1 MAMFDASQFPE
12 AGVGLEYHLPRH
24 TPQGELSEE
33 GLDPTVERILAEGLP
48 HFDYVEFQPT
58 HCILEPRLLEL
69 GAQVPSLL
77 HSSSLSLGSVGI
89 AMDREFLHMTRRL
102 CEKTR
107 SPWLAE
113 HISWSR
119 FQGGDTQ
126 HFILPTLAQEVAD
139 TVVANAIE
147 LRDLTAT
154 LLVLENAPRLFSL
167 HDAQEQSEGA
177 FISKVVERSDSG
189 FLLDLDSA
197 IATARTLGY
206 DLNTY
211 LRSLPLDRL
220 IEIHTGHPRRDWDI
234 LRHLFDSS
242 PVKAITLEWDI
253 SRKTDDAE
261 LLTLITAIKS
271 LQPKA
276 LFWQGFARQAPQTQL
291 EQGAQTLLKLRE
303 STWLS
308 VGSTSFFIRDRQ
320 WDLSLEFGV
329 IFLPLLRHFLTPQ
342 TLGSALL
349 LPGVLQSPE
358 QDDNLAFLRELI
370 NLGVLQPVETPSDT
384 AASVE
389 RSHPASL
396 WVHWDA
402 ALEFYLSTRTGS
414 HTPYIS
420 VSDLETQLEQKAS
433 ARRQP
438 SAFKDYFSHPFVA
451 LENPLLAPSGAIAQ
465 STLLDALC
473 ERRTS
478 RTFSDRPLSAQQLSL
493 LLYYTW
499 GATVMEQN
507 RMGDYFLKK
516 TSPAGGSLQGTE
528 VYAVLMNVQ
537 GFERGL
543 YHYSV
548 RRHGLELLSREDP
561 RVWISDACGEQPW
574 IKDAAAVF
582 VSTARVERMAWKYEF
597 SRALRVALMDAGHLS
612 QTFSLVATALGLG
625 CFTTAALRDEVFEN
639 RLGLHYL
646 EEPVF
651 LVNGV
656 GGGRLSV
663 KP

>member
-1 MAMFDASQFPE
+1 MGMFDASSYPE
-12 AGVGLEYHLPRH
+12 AGVGLEYHLPRRRA
-24 TPQGELSEE
+24 QDDRSED

-58 HCILEPRLLEL
+58 HCILQPRLLDVS
-69 GAQVPSLL
+69 ARVPSLL

-89 AMDREFLHMTRRL
+89 AMDREFLNMTRRL
-102 CEKTR
+102 CDKTR

-119 FQGGDTQ
+119 FHGGDTQ

-147 LRDLTAT
+147 LRELTAT

-167 HDAQEQSEGA
+167 PGGEELPEGE
-177 FISKVVERSDSG
+177 FISSVVERSGAG

-197 IATARTLGY
+197 MATARTQGY
-206 DLNTY
+206 DLNDY

-220 IEIHTGHPRRDWDI
+220 IEVHTGHPQRDWEI
-234 LRHLFDSS
+234 LRQLFASS

-253 SRKTDDAE
+253 SRRTDDAE
-261 LLTLITAIKS
+261 LLTLIKAIKS
-271 LQPKA
+271 LKPKA
-276 LFWQGFARQAPQTQL
+276 LFWRGRDQ
-291 EQGAQTLLKLRE
+291 QGAQEALAEDAQTPLRLRE

-308 VGSTSFFIRDRQ
+308 IGTESFFIRDRQ
-320 WDLSLEFGV
+320 RDLSLEFGV
-329 IFLPLLRHFLTPQ
+329 TLLPLLRHFLSPQ
-342 TLGSALL
+342 TLESALL
-349 LPGVLQSPE
+349 LPGVLQSPA
-358 QDDNLAFLRELI
+358 QDDNLAFLRTLI
-370 NLGVLQPVETPSDT
+370 SHGVLLPVANQSG
-384 AASVE
+384 SVTCNE
-389 RSHPASL
+389 GKHPLNL
-396 WVHWDA
+396 WTRWDA

-420 VSDLETQLEQKAS
+420 VAELETELEQKAS
-433 ARRQP
+433 AQPQP
-438 SAFKDYFSHPFVA
+438 SAFKDYWSHPFIA
-451 LENPLLAPSGAIAQ
+451 LENPLLPACAIAQ
-465 STLLDALC
+465 PTLLDSLC
-473 ERRTS
+473 NRRTS
-478 RTFSDRPLSAQQLSL
+478 RTFSDQPLSSEQLSL

-499 GATVMEQN
+499 GATVVQHN

-548 RRHGLELLSREDP
+548 RRHGLELLSLEDP
-561 RVWISDACGEQPW
+561 RAWISEACGGQAW

-612 QTFSLVATALGLG
+612 QTFSLLATALGLG
-625 CFTTAALRDEVFEN
+625 SFTTAALRDEMFEN
-639 RLGLHYL
+639 RLGLDYL

-656 GGGRLSV
+656 GG
-663 KP
+663 

>member
-1 MAMFDASQFPE
+1 MGMFDASSYPE
-12 AGVGLEYHLPRH
+12 AGVGLEYHLPRRRA
-24 TPQGELSEE
+24 QDDRSED

-58 HCILEPRLLEL
+58 HCILQPRLLDVS
-69 GAQVPSLL
+69 ARVPSLL

-102 CEKTR
+102 CDKTR

-119 FQGGDTQ
+119 FHGGDTQ

-147 LRDLTAT
+147 LRELTAT

-167 HDAQEQSEGA
+167 PGGEELPEGE
-177 FISKVVERSDSG
+177 FISSVVERSGAG

-197 IATARTLGY
+197 MATARTQGY
-206 DLNTY
+206 DLNDY

-220 IEIHTGHPRRDWDI
+220 IEVHTGHPQRDWEI
-234 LRHLFDSS
+234 LRQLFASS

-253 SRKTDDAE
+253 SRRTDDAE
-261 LLTLITAIKS
+261 LLTLIKAIKS
-271 LQPKA
+271 LKPKA
-276 LFWQGFARQAPQTQL
+276 LFWRGRDQ
-291 EQGAQTLLKLRE
+291 QGAQEALAEDAQTPLRLRE

-308 VGSTSFFIRDRQ
+308 IGTESFFIRDRQ
-320 WDLSLEFGV
+320 RDLSLEFGV
-329 IFLPLLRHFLTPQ
+329 TLLPLLRHFLSPQ
-342 TLGSALL
+342 TLESALL
-349 LPGVLQSPE
+349 LPGVLQSPA
-358 QDDNLAFLRELI
+358 QDDNLAFLRTLVSH
-370 NLGVLQPVETPSDT
+370 GVLLPVANQSG
-384 AASVE
+384 SVTCNE
-389 RSHPASL
+389 GKHPLNL
-396 WVHWDA
+396 WTRWDA

-420 VSDLETQLEQKAS
+420 VAELETELEQKAS
-433 ARRQP
+433 AQPQP
-438 SAFKDYFSHPFVA
+438 SAFKDYWSHPFIA
-451 LENPLLAPSGAIAQ
+451 LENPLLPACAIAQ
-465 STLLDALC
+465 PTLLDSLC
-473 ERRTS
+473 NRRTS
-478 RTFSDRPLSAQQLSL
+478 RTFSDQPLSSEQLSL

-499 GATVMEQN
+499 GATVVQHN

-548 RRHGLELLSREDP
+548 RRHGLELISLEDP
-561 RVWISDACGEQPW
+561 RAWISEACGGQAW

-612 QTFSLVATALGLG
+612 QTFSLLATALGLG
-625 CFTTAALRDEVFEN
+625 SFTTAALRDEMFEN
-639 RLGLHYL
+639 RLGLDYL

-656 GGGRLSV
+656 GG
-663 KP
+663 

>member
-24 TPQGELSEE
+24 CPID
-33 GLDPTVERILAEGLP
+33 DPSGDGVDQTIERILAEGLP
-48 HFDYVEFQPT
+48 YFDYVEFQPT
-58 HCILEPRLLEL
+58 HCILEPRLIEL
-69 GAQVPSLL
+69 GTRVPSLL

-89 AMDREFLHMTRRL
+89 AMDREFLQMTRRL

-119 FQGGDTQ
+119 FHGGDTQ

-167 HDAQEQSEGA
+167 GDAQEQSEGE
-177 FISKVVERSDSG
+177 FISSVVERSGSG

-197 IATARTLGY
+197 ITTARTLGY
-206 DLNTY
+206 DLNDY
-211 LRSLPLDRL
+211 LGSLPLDRL

-234 LRHLFDSS
+234 LRQLFAFS

-271 LQPKA
+271 LRPKA
-276 LFWQGFARQAPQTQL
+276 LFWQGRDQQGAQETL
-291 EQGAQTLLKLRE
+291 SEGAQTLLKLRE
-303 STWLS
+303 NTWFS
-308 VGSTSFFIRDRQ
+308 VGSATFFIRDRQ
-320 WDLSLEFGV
+320 RDLDLEFGV
-329 IFLPLLRHFLTPQ
+329 TFLPLLRHFLTPQ

-358 QDDNLAFLRELI
+358 QDDNLAFLRQLI
-370 NLGVLQPVETPSDT
+370 SHGVLLPVANPSDIAT
-384 AASVE
+384 SDE
-389 RSHPASL
+389 RNHPASL
-396 WVHWDA
+396 WTHWDA

-420 VSDLETQLEQKAS
+420 VSDLETQLEHKAL

-438 SAFKDYFSHPFVA
+438 SAFKDYFSHPFIA
-451 LENPLLAPSGAIAQ
+451 LENPLLVPSCAIAE
-465 STLLDALC
+465 STLLDSLC
-473 ERRTS
+473 DRRTS
-478 RTFSDRPLSAQQLSL
+478 RTFSDQPLSAQQLSL

-528 VYAVLMNVQ
+528 VYVVLMNVQ

-561 RVWISDACGEQPW
+561 RAWISEACGEQPW
-574 IKDAAAVF
+574 IKGAAAVF

-625 CFTTAALRDEVFEN
+625 CFTTAALRDELFEN
-639 RLGLHYL
+639 RLGLNYL

-656 GGGRLSV
+656 GG
-663 KP
+663 

>member
-1 MAMFDASQFPE
+1 MGMFDASSYPE
-12 AGVGLEYHLPRH
+12 AGVGLEYHLPRRRA
-24 TPQGELSEE
+24 QDDRSED

-58 HCILEPRLLEL
+58 HCILQPRLLDVS
-69 GAQVPSLL
+69 ARVPSLL

-102 CEKTR
+102 CDKTR

-119 FQGGDTQ
+119 FHGGDTQ

-147 LRDLTAT
+147 LRELTAT

-167 HDAQEQSEGA
+167 SGAQEQSEGE
-177 FISKVVERSDSG
+177 FISSVVARSGSG

-197 IATARTLGY
+197 ITTARTQGY
-206 DLNTY
+206 DLNDY

-220 IEIHTGHPRRDWDI
+220 IEIHTSHPRRDWDI
-234 LRHLFDSS
+234 LRELFRSS

-261 LLTLITAIKS
+261 LLTLIKVIKS
-271 LQPKA
+271 LRPKA
-276 LFWQGFARQAPQTQL
+276 LFWQGLDQQGDQQTPS
-291 EQGAQTLLKLRE
+291 EGAQTLLKLRE

-308 VGSTSFFIRDRQ
+308 VGSASFFIRDRQ
-320 WDLSLEFGV
+320 QDLSLEFDV
-329 IFLPLLRHFLTPQ
+329 TLLPLLRHFLSPQ
-342 TLGSALL
+342 TLESALL
-349 LPGVLQSPE
+349 LPGVLQSPA
-358 QDDNLAFLRELI
+358 QDDNLAFLKTLVSH
-370 NLGVLQPVETPSDT
+370 GVLLPVVNQSC
-384 AASVE
+384 SVTYNQGK
-389 RSHPASL
+389 HSL
-396 WVHWDA
+396 NLWTRWDA

-420 VSDLETQLEQKAS
+420 VAELETELEQKAS
-433 ARRQP
+433 AQPQP
-438 SAFKDYFSHPFVA
+438 SAFKDYWSHPFIA
-451 LENPLLAPSGAIAQ
+451 LENPLLPACAIAQ
-465 STLLDALC
+465 PTLLDSLC
-473 ERRTS
+473 NRRTS
-478 RTFSDRPLSAQQLSL
+478 RTFSDQPLSSEQLSL

-499 GATVMEQN
+499 GATVVQHN

-548 RRHGLELLSREDP
+548 RRHGLELLSLEDP
-561 RVWISDACGEQPW
+561 RVWISEACGGQTW
-574 IKDAAAVF
+574 IEEAAAVF

-612 QTFSLVATALGLG
+612 QTFSLLATALGLG
-625 CFTTAALRDEVFEN
+625 SFTTAALRDEMFEN
-639 RLGLHYL
+639 RLGLDYL

-656 GGGRLSV
+656 GG
-663 KP
+663 

>member
-1 MAMFDASQFPE
+1 MGMFDASSYPE
-12 AGVGLEYHLPRH
+12 AGVGLEYHLPRRRA
-24 TPQGELSEE
+24 QDDRSED

-58 HCILEPRLLEL
+58 HCILQPRLLDVS
-69 GAQVPSLL
+69 ARVPSLL

-102 CEKTR
+102 CDKTR

-119 FQGGDTQ
+119 FHGGDTQ

-147 LRDLTAT
+147 LRELTAT

-167 HDAQEQSEGA
+167 PGAQEQSEGE
-177 FISKVVERSDSG
+177 FISSVVARSGSG

-197 IATARTLGY
+197 ITTARTQGY
-206 DLNTY
+206 DLNDY

-220 IEIHTGHPRRDWDI
+220 IEIHTSHPRRDWDI
-234 LRHLFDSS
+234 LRELFKSS

-253 SRKTDDAE
+253 SRKTDDTE
-261 LLTLITAIKS
+261 LLTLIKAIKS
-271 LQPKA
+271 LRPKA
-276 LFWQGFARQAPQTQL
+276 LFWQGLDQQGDQQTPS
-291 EQGAQTLLKLRE
+291 EGAQTLLKLRE

-308 VGSTSFFIRDRQ
+308 VGSASFFIRDRQ
-320 WDLSLEFGV
+320 QDLSLEFDV
-329 IFLPLLRHFLTPQ
+329 TLLPLLRHFLSPQ
-342 TLGSALL
+342 TLESALL
-349 LPGVLQSPE
+349 LPGVLQSPA
-358 QDDNLAFLRELI
+358 QDDNLAFLKTLVSH
-370 NLGVLQPVETPSDT
+370 GVLLPVVNQSC
-384 AASVE
+384 SVTYNQGK
-389 RSHPASL
+389 HSL
-396 WVHWDA
+396 NLWTRWDA

-420 VSDLETQLEQKAS
+420 VAELETELEQKAS
-433 ARRQP
+433 AQPQP
-438 SAFKDYFSHPFVA
+438 SAFKDYWSHPFIA
-451 LENPLLAPSGAIAQ
+451 LENPLLPACAIAQ
-465 STLLDALC
+465 PTLLDSLC
-473 ERRTS
+473 NRRTS
-478 RTFSDRPLSAQQLSL
+478 RTFSDQPLSSEQLSL

-499 GATVMEQN
+499 GATVMQHN

-548 RRHGLELLSREDP
+548 RRHGLELLSLEDP
-561 RVWISDACGEQPW
+561 RVWISEACGGQTW
-574 IKDAAAVF
+574 IEEAAAVF

-612 QTFSLVATALGLG
+612 QTFSLLATALGLG
-625 CFTTAALRDEVFEN
+625 SFTTAALRDEMFEN
-639 RLGLHYL
+639 RLGLDYL

-656 GGGRLSV
+656 GG
-663 KP
+663 

>member
-1 MAMFDASQFPE
+1 MGMFDASSYPE
-12 AGVGLEYHLPRH
+12 AGVGLEYHLPRRRA
-24 TPQGELSEE
+24 QDDRSED

-58 HCILEPRLLEL
+58 HCILQPRLLDVS
-69 GAQVPSLL
+69 ARVPSLL

-102 CEKTR
+102 CDKTR

-119 FQGGDTQ
+119 FHGGDTQ

-147 LRDLTAT
+147 LRELTAT

-167 HDAQEQSEGA
+167 PGAQEQSEGE
-177 FISKVVERSDSG
+177 FISSVVARSGSG

-197 IATARTLGY
+197 ITTARTQGY
-206 DLNTY
+206 DLNDY

-220 IEIHTGHPRRDWDI
+220 IEIHTSHPRRDWDI
-234 LRHLFDSS
+234 LRELFKSS

-261 LLTLITAIKS
+261 LLTLIKAIKS
-271 LQPKA
+271 LRPKA
-276 LFWQGFARQAPQTQL
+276 LFWQGLDQQGDQQTPS
-291 EQGAQTLLKLRE
+291 EGAQTLLKLRE

-308 VGSTSFFIRDRQ
+308 VGSASFFIRDRQ
-320 WDLSLEFGV
+320 QDLSLEFDV
-329 IFLPLLRHFLTPQ
+329 TLLPLLRHFLSPQ
-342 TLGSALL
+342 TLESALL
-349 LPGVLQSPE
+349 LPGVLQSPA
-358 QDDNLAFLRELI
+358 QDDNLAFLKTLVSH
-370 NLGVLQPVETPSDT
+370 GVLLPVVNQSC
-384 AASVE
+384 SVTYNQGK
-389 RSHPASL
+389 HSL
-396 WVHWDA
+396 NLWTRWDA

-420 VSDLETQLEQKAS
+420 VAELETELEQKAS
-433 ARRQP
+433 AQPQP
-438 SAFKDYFSHPFVA
+438 SAFKDYWSHPFIA
-451 LENPLLAPSGAIAQ
+451 LENPLLPACAIAQ
-465 STLLDALC
+465 PTLLDSLC
-473 ERRTS
+473 NRRTS
-478 RTFSDRPLSAQQLSL
+478 RTFSDQPLSSEQLSL

-499 GATVMEQN
+499 GATVVQHN

-548 RRHGLELLSREDP
+548 RRHGLELLSLEDP
-561 RVWISDACGEQPW
+561 RVWISEACGGQTW
-574 IKDAAAVF
+574 IEEAAAVF

-612 QTFSLVATALGLG
+612 QTFSLLATALGLG
-625 CFTTAALRDEVFEN
+625 SFTTAALRDEMFEN
-639 RLGLHYL
+639 RLGLDYL

-656 GGGRLSV
+656 GG
-663 KP
+663 

>member
-1 MAMFDASQFPE
+1 MGMFDASSYPE
-12 AGVGLEYHLPRH
+12 AGVGLEYHLPRRRA
-24 TPQGELSEE
+24 QDDRSED

-58 HCILEPRLLEL
+58 HCILQPRLLDVS
-69 GAQVPSLL
+69 ARVPSLL

-102 CEKTR
+102 CDKTR

-119 FQGGDTQ
+119 FHGGDTQ

-147 LRDLTAT
+147 LRELTAT

-167 HDAQEQSEGA
+167 PGAQEQSEGE
-177 FISKVVERSDSG
+177 FISSVVERSGSG

-197 IATARTLGY
+197 ITTARTQGY
-206 DLNTY
+206 DLNDY

-220 IEIHTGHPRRDWDI
+220 IEIHTSHPRRDWDI
-234 LRHLFDSS
+234 LRELFRSS

-261 LLTLITAIKS
+261 LLTLIKAIKS
-271 LQPKA
+271 LRPKA
-276 LFWQGFARQAPQTQL
+276 LFWQGLDQQGDQHSSS
-291 EQGAQTLLKLRE
+291 EGAQTLLKLRE
-303 STWLS
+303 GTWLS
-308 VGSTSFFIRDRQ
+308 VGSASFFIRDRQ
-320 WDLSLEFGV
+320 QDLSLEFDV
-329 IFLPLLRHFLTPQ
+329 TLLPLLRHFLSPQ
-342 TLGSALL
+342 TLESALL
-349 LPGVLQSPE
+349 LPGILQSPA
-358 QDDNLAFLRELI
+358 QDDNLAFLRTLVSH
-370 NLGVLQPVETPSDT
+370 GVLLPVVNQSG
-384 AASVE
+384 SVMYNQGK
-389 RSHPASL
+389 HSL
-396 WVHWDA
+396 NLWTRWDA

-420 VSDLETQLEQKAS
+420 VAELETELEQKAS
-433 ARRQP
+433 AQPQP
-438 SAFKDYFSHPFVA
+438 SAFKDYWSHPFIA
-451 LENPLLAPSGAIAQ
+451 LENPLLPACAIAQ
-465 STLLDALC
+465 PTLLDSLC
-473 ERRTS
+473 NRRTS
-478 RTFSDRPLSAQQLSL
+478 RTFSDQPLSSEQLSL

-499 GATVMEQN
+499 GATVVQHN

-548 RRHGLELLSREDP
+548 RRHGLELLSLEDP
-561 RVWISDACGEQPW
+561 RAWVSEACGGQTW
-574 IKDAAAVF
+574 IEDAAAVF

-612 QTFSLVATALGLG
+612 QTFSLLATALGLG
-625 CFTTAALRDEVFEN
+625 SFTTAALRDEMFEN
-639 RLGLHYL
+639 RLGLDYL

-656 GGGRLSV
+656 GG
-663 KP
+663 

>member
-1 MAMFDASQFPE
+1 MGMFDASSYPE
-12 AGVGLEYHLPRH
+12 AGVGLEYHLPRRRA
-24 TPQGELSEE
+24 QDDRSED

-58 HCILEPRLLEL
+58 HCILQPRLLDVS
-69 GAQVPSLL
+69 ARVPSLL

-102 CEKTR
+102 CDKTR

-119 FQGGDTQ
+119 FHGGDTQ

-147 LRDLTAT
+147 LRELTAT

-167 HDAQEQSEGA
+167 PGAQEQSEGE
-177 FISKVVERSDSG
+177 FISSVVARSGSG

-197 IATARTLGY
+197 ITTARTQGY
-206 DLNTY
+206 DLNDY

-220 IEIHTGHPRRDWDI
+220 IEIHTSHPRRDWDI
-234 LRHLFDSS
+234 LRELFKSS

-261 LLTLITAIKS
+261 LLTLIKAIKS
-271 LQPKA
+271 LRPKA
-276 LFWQGFARQAPQTQL
+276 LFWQGLDQQGDQQTPS
-291 EQGAQTLLKLRE
+291 EGAQTLLKLRE

-308 VGSTSFFIRDRQ
+308 VGSASFFIRDRQ
-320 WDLSLEFGV
+320 QDLSLGFDV
-329 IFLPLLRHFLTPQ
+329 TLLPLLRHFLSPQ
-342 TLGSALL
+342 TLESALL
-349 LPGVLQSPE
+349 LPGVLQSPA
-358 QDDNLAFLRELI
+358 QDDNLAFLKTLVSH
-370 NLGVLQPVETPSDT
+370 GVLLPVVNQSG
-384 AASVE
+384 SVTYNQGK
-389 RSHPASL
+389 HSL
-396 WVHWDA
+396 NLWTRWDA

-420 VSDLETQLEQKAS
+420 VAELETELEQKAS
-433 ARRQP
+433 AQPQP
-438 SAFKDYFSHPFVA
+438 SAFKDYWSHPFIA
-451 LENPLLAPSGAIAQ
+451 LENPLLPACAIAQ
-465 STLLDALC
+465 PTLLDSLC
-473 ERRTS
+473 NRRTS
-478 RTFSDRPLSAQQLSL
+478 RTFSDQPLSSEQLSL

-499 GATVMEQN
+499 GATVVQHN

-548 RRHGLELLSREDP
+548 RRHGLELLSLEDP
-561 RVWISDACGEQPW
+561 RVWISEACGGQTW
-574 IKDAAAVF
+574 IEEAAAVF

-612 QTFSLVATALGLG
+612 QTFSLLATALGLG
-625 CFTTAALRDEVFEN
+625 SFTTAALRDEMFEN
-639 RLGLHYL
+639 RLGLDYL

-656 GGGRLSV
+656 GG
-663 KP
+663 

>member
-1 MAMFDASQFPE
+1 MGMFDASQYPE

-24 TPQGELSEE
+24 SLQDDLPENR
-33 GLDPTVERILAEGLP
+33 LDRTVERILTEGLP

-58 HCILEPRLLEL
+58 HCILEPRLLEVS
-69 GAQVPSLL
+69 ARVPSLL

-102 CEKTR
+102 CDKTR

-119 FQGGDTQ
+119 FHGGDTQ

-147 LRDLTAT
+147 LQELTAT
-154 LLVLENAPRLFSL
+154 PLVLENAPRLFAL
-167 HDAQEQSEGA
+167 PGAQEQPEGE
-177 FISKVVERSDSG
+177 FICSVVERSGSG

-197 IATARTLGY
+197 ITTARTQGY
-206 DLNTY
+206 DLNDY

-234 LRHLFDSS
+234 LCHLFASS

-261 LLTLITAIKS
+261 LLTLIKAIKS
-271 LQPKA
+271 LRPKA
-276 LFWQGFARQAPQTQL
+276 LFWQGREQQTAQ
-291 EQGAQTLLKLRE
+291 ETPSAGAQTLLKLRE

-308 VGSTSFFIRDRQ
+308 IGSASFFIRDRQ
-320 WDLSLEFGV
+320 QDLSLEFCV
-329 IFLPLLRHFLTPQ
+329 TLLPLLRHFLSPQ
-342 TLGSALL
+342 TLESALL
-349 LPGVLQSPE
+349 LPDVLQSPA
-358 QDDNLAFLRELI
+358 QDDNLAFLRTLVSH
-370 NLGVLQPVETPSDT
+370 GVLLPATNQSPIAPSLN
-384 AASVE
+384 
-389 RSHPASL
+389 L
-396 WVHWDA
+396 WTHWDA

-420 VSDLETQLEQKAS
+420 VVELETELEQKAS

-438 SAFKDYFSHPFVA
+438 SAFKDYWSHPFIA
-451 LENPLLAPSGAIAQ
+451 LENPLLLPSCTIAQ
-465 STLLDALC
+465 PALLDSLC
-473 ERRTS
+473 NRRTS
-478 RTFSDRPLSAQQLSL
+478 RTFSDRPLSSAQLSL

-499 GATVMEQN
+499 GATVMETN
-507 RMGDYFLKK
+507 HMGDYFLKK

-548 RRHGLELLSREDP
+548 RRHGLELLSLEDP
-561 RVWISDACGEQPW
+561 RTWINEACGGQPW
-574 IKDAAAVF
+574 IEDAAAVF

-612 QTFSLVATALGLG
+612 QTFSLLATALELG
-625 CFTTAALRDEVFEN
+625 CFTTAALRDEMFEN
-639 RLGLHYL
+639 RLGLDYL

-656 GGGRLSV
+656 GG
-663 KP
+663 

>member
-1 MAMFDASQFPE
+1 MGMFDASSYPE
-12 AGVGLEYHLPRH
+12 AGVGLEYHLPRRRA
-24 TPQGELSEE
+24 QDDRSED

-58 HCILEPRLLEL
+58 HCILQPRLLDVS
-69 GAQVPSLL
+69 ARVPSLL

-102 CEKTR
+102 CDKTR

-119 FQGGDTQ
+119 FHGGDTQ

-139 TVVANAIE
+139 TVVANAIV
-147 LRDLTAT
+147 LRELTAT

-167 HDAQEQSEGA
+167 PGAQEQSEGE
-177 FISKVVERSDSG
+177 FISSVVARSGSG

-197 IATARTLGY
+197 ITTARTQGY
-206 DLNTY
+206 DLNDY

-220 IEIHTGHPRRDWDI
+220 IEIHTSHPRRDWDI
-234 LRHLFDSS
+234 LRELFKSS

-261 LLTLITAIKS
+261 LLTLIKAIKS
-271 LQPKA
+271 LRPKA
-276 LFWQGFARQAPQTQL
+276 LFWQGLDQQGDQQTPS
-291 EQGAQTLLKLRE
+291 EGAQTLLKLRE

-308 VGSTSFFIRDRQ
+308 VGSASFFIRDRQ
-320 WDLSLEFGV
+320 QDLSLGFDV
-329 IFLPLLRHFLTPQ
+329 TLLPLLRHFLSPQ
-342 TLGSALL
+342 TLESALL
-349 LPGVLQSPE
+349 LPGVLQSPA
-358 QDDNLAFLRELI
+358 QDDNLAFLKTLVSH
-370 NLGVLQPVETPSDT
+370 GVLLPVVNQSG
-384 AASVE
+384 SVTYNQGK
-389 RSHPASL
+389 HSL
-396 WVHWDA
+396 NLWTRWDA

-420 VSDLETQLEQKAS
+420 VAELETELEQKAS
-433 ARRQP
+433 AQPQP
-438 SAFKDYFSHPFVA
+438 SAFKDYWSHPFIA
-451 LENPLLAPSGAIAQ
+451 LENPLLPACAIAQ
-465 STLLDALC
+465 PTLLDSLC
-473 ERRTS
+473 NRRTS
-478 RTFSDRPLSAQQLSL
+478 RTFSDQPLSSEQLSL

-499 GATVMEQN
+499 GATVVQHN

-548 RRHGLELLSREDP
+548 RRHGLELLSLEDP
-561 RVWISDACGEQPW
+561 RVWISEACGGQTW
-574 IKDAAAVF
+574 IEEAAAVF

-612 QTFSLVATALGLG
+612 QTFSLLATALGLG
-625 CFTTAALRDEVFEN
+625 SFTTAALRDEMFEN
-639 RLGLHYL
+639 RLGLDYL

-656 GGGRLSV
+656 GG
-663 KP
+663 

>member
-1 MAMFDASQFPE
+1 MGMFDASSYPE
-12 AGVGLEYHLPRH
+12 AGVGLEYHLPRRRA
-24 TPQGELSEE
+24 QDDRSED

-58 HCILEPRLLEL
+58 HCILQPRLLDL
-69 GAQVPSLL
+69 SAHVPSLL

-102 CEKTR
+102 CDKTR

-119 FQGGDTQ
+119 FHGGDTQ

-147 LRDLTAT
+147 LRELTAT

-167 HDAQEQSEGA
+167 PGAQEQSEGE
-177 FISKVVERSDSG
+177 FISSVVARSGSG

-197 IATARTLGY
+197 ITTARTQGY
-206 DLNTY
+206 DLNDY

-220 IEIHTGHPRRDWDI
+220 IEIHTSHPRRDWDI
-234 LRHLFDSS
+234 LRELFKSS

-261 LLTLITAIKS
+261 LLTLIKAIKS
-271 LQPKA
+271 LRPKA
-276 LFWQGFARQAPQTQL
+276 LFWQGLDQQGDQQTPS
-291 EQGAQTLLKLRE
+291 EGAQTLLKLRE

-308 VGSTSFFIRDRQ
+308 VGSASFFIRDRQ
-320 WDLSLEFGV
+320 QDLSLEFDV
-329 IFLPLLRHFLTPQ
+329 TLLPLLRHFLSPQ
-342 TLGSALL
+342 TLESALL
-349 LPGVLQSPE
+349 LPGVLQSPA
-358 QDDNLAFLRELI
+358 QDDNLAFLKTLVSH
-370 NLGVLQPVETPSDT
+370 GVLLPVVNQSC
-384 AASVE
+384 SVTYNQGK
-389 RSHPASL
+389 HSL
-396 WVHWDA
+396 NLWTRWDA

-420 VSDLETQLEQKAS
+420 VAELETELEQKAS
-433 ARRQP
+433 AQPQP
-438 SAFKDYFSHPFVA
+438 SAFKDYWSHPFIA
-451 LENPLLAPSGAIAQ
+451 LENPLLPACAIAQ
-465 STLLDALC
+465 PTLLDSLC
-473 ERRTS
+473 NRRTS
-478 RTFSDRPLSAQQLSL
+478 RTFSDQPLSSEQLSL

-499 GATVMEQN
+499 GATVVQHN

-548 RRHGLELLSREDP
+548 RRHGLELLSLEDP
-561 RVWISDACGEQPW
+561 RVWISEACGGQTW
-574 IKDAAAVF
+574 IEEAAAVF

-612 QTFSLVATALGLG
+612 QTFSLLATALGLG
-625 CFTTAALRDEVFEN
+625 SFTTAALRDEMFEN
-639 RLGLHYL
+639 RLGLDYL

-656 GGGRLSV
+656 GG
-663 KP
+663 

>member
-1 MAMFDASQFPE
+1 MGMFDASSYPE

-24 TPQGELSEE
+24 SLQDDRSEN
-33 GLDPTVERILAEGLP
+33 GLDQTVERILAEGLP

-58 HCILEPRLLEL
+58 HCILQPRLLDVS
-69 GAQVPSLL
+69 AQVPSLL

-119 FQGGDTQ
+119 FHGGDTQ

-147 LRDLTAT
+147 LRELTAT

-167 HDAQEQSEGA
+167 PGAQEQSEGE
-177 FISKVVERSDSG
+177 FISSVVARSGSG

-197 IATARTLGY
+197 MATARTQGY
-206 DLNTY
+206 DLNDY

-234 LRHLFDSS
+234 LRELFASS

-253 SRKTDDAE
+253 SRKADDAE
-261 LLTLITAIKS
+261 LLTLIKAIKS
-271 LQPKA
+271 LRPKA
-276 LFWQGFARQAPQTQL
+276 LFWQGLDQQGDQQTPS
-291 EQGAQTLLKLRE
+291 EGAQTLLKLRE

-308 VGSTSFFIRDRQ
+308 VGSASFFIRDRQ
-320 WDLSLEFGV
+320 QDLSLEFDV
-329 IFLPLLRHFLTPQ
+329 TLLPLLRHFLSPQ
-342 TLGSALL
+342 TLESALL
-349 LPGVLQSPE
+349 LPGVLQSPA
-358 QDDNLAFLRELI
+358 QDDNLAFLRTLVSH
-370 NLGVLQPVETPSDT
+370 GVLLPVANQPDSAPS
-384 AASVE
+384 E
-389 RSHPASL
+389 EGKHPLNL
-396 WVHWDA
+396 WTRWDA

-420 VSDLETQLEQKAS
+420 VAELETELEQKAS

-438 SAFKDYFSHPFVA
+438 SAFKDYGSHPFIA
-451 LENPLLAPSGAIAQ
+451 LENPLLLPSSVIAQ
-465 STLLDALC
+465 PTLLDSLC
-473 ERRTS
+473 NRRTS
-478 RTFSDRPLSAQQLSL
+478 RTFSDQPLSSAQLSL

-499 GATVMEQN
+499 GATVMEHN

-548 RRHGLELLSREDP
+548 RRHGLELLSLEDP
-561 RVWISDACGEQPW
+561 RAWISEACGGQTW
-574 IKDAAAVF
+574 IRDAAAVF

-612 QTFSLVATALGLG
+612 QTFSLLATALNLG
-625 CFTTAALRDEVFEN
+625 CFTTAALRDEMFEN
-639 RLGLHYL
+639 RLGLDYL

-656 GGGRLSV
+656 GG
-663 KP
+663 

>member
-1 MAMFDASQFPE
+1 MGMFDASSYPE

-24 TPQGELSEE
+24 GLEDKWSEN

-58 HCILEPRLLEL
+58 HCILQPRLLDVS
-69 GAQVPSLL
+69 AQVPSLL

-102 CEKTR
+102 CDKTR

-119 FQGGDTQ
+119 FHGGDTQ

-147 LRDLTAT
+147 LRELTAT
-154 LLVLENAPRLFSL
+154 QLVLENAPRLFSL
-167 HDAQEQSEGA
+167 PGEQEQSEGE
-177 FISKVVERSDSG
+177 FISSVVERSGSG

-197 IATARTLGY
+197 MATARTQGY
-206 DLNTY
+206 DLNDY

-220 IEIHTGHPRRDWDI
+220 IEIHTSHPRRDWDI
-234 LRHLFDSS
+234 LRELFRSS

-261 LLTLITAIKS
+261 LLTLIKAIKS
-271 LQPKA
+271 LRPKA
-276 LFWQGFARQAPQTQL
+276 LFWQGLDQQGDQHTPS
-291 EQGAQTLLKLRE
+291 EGAQTLLKLRE

-308 VGSTSFFIRDRQ
+308 VGSASFFIRDRQ
-320 WDLSLEFGV
+320 QDLSLEFDV
-329 IFLPLLRHFLTPQ
+329 TLLPLLRHFLSPQ
-342 TLGSALL
+342 TLESALL
-349 LPGVLQSPE
+349 LPGILQSPA
-358 QDDNLAFLRELI
+358 QDDNLAFLRTLVSH
-370 NLGVLQPVETPSDT
+370 GVLLPVANQSDSAPSD
-384 AASVE
+384 E
-389 RSHPASL
+389 DKHPLNL
-396 WVHWDA
+396 WTRWDA

-420 VSDLETQLEQKAS
+420 VAELETELEQKAS
-433 ARRQP
+433 AQPQP
-438 SAFKDYFSHPFVA
+438 SAFKDYWSHPFIA
-451 LENPLLAPSGAIAQ
+451 LENPLLPACAIAQ
-465 STLLDALC
+465 PTLLDSLC
-473 ERRTS
+473 NRRTS
-478 RTFSDRPLSAQQLSL
+478 RTFSDQPLSSEQLSL

-499 GATVMEQN
+499 GATVVQHN

-548 RRHGLELLSREDP
+548 RRHGLELLSLEDP
-561 RVWISDACGEQPW
+561 RAWISEACGGQTW
-574 IKDAAAVF
+574 IEDAAAVF

-612 QTFSLVATALGLG
+612 QTFSLLATALGLG
-625 CFTTAALRDEVFEN
+625 SFTTAALRDEMFEN
-639 RLGLHYL
+639 RLGLDYL

-656 GGGRLSV
+656 GG
-663 KP
+663 

>member
-12 AGVGLEYHLPRH
+12 AGVGLEYHLPRRGS
-24 TPQGELSEE
+24 QDGGLEDR
-33 GLDPTVERILAEGLP
+33 LDPTVERILAEGLP

-58 HCILEPRLLEL
+58 HCILEPRLLDI
-69 GAQVPSLL
+69 GAQTPSLL

-102 CEKTR
+102 CDKTR

-119 FQGGDTQ
+119 FHGGDTQ

-147 LRDLTAT
+147 LQELTAT

-167 HDAQEQSEGA
+167 RDVQEQPEGE
-177 FISKVVERSDSG
+177 FICSVVERSGSG

-197 IATARTLGY
+197 IATARTQGY
-206 DLNTY
+206 DLNDY

-234 LRHLFDSS
+234 LRQLFASS

-261 LLTLITAIKS
+261 LLILIKAIKA
-271 LQPKA
+271 LRPKA
-276 LFWQGFARQAPQTQL
+276 LFWQGRDQQGAQETPA
-291 EQGAQTLLKLRE
+291 EGAQTLLKLRE

-308 VGSTSFFIRDRQ
+308 VGPASFFIRDRQ
-320 WDLSLEFGV
+320 QDLSLEFGV
-329 IFLPLLRHFLTPQ
+329 AFLPLLRHFLSPQ
-342 TLGSALL
+342 TLESALL
-349 LPGVLQSPE
+349 LPGVLQSPA
-358 QDDNLAFLRELI
+358 QDDNLAFLRTLVSHGI
-370 NLGVLQPVETPSDT
+370 LLPVANQSQTAPSLNLWT
-384 AASVE
+384 
-389 RSHPASL
+389 R
-396 WVHWDA
+396 WDA

-420 VSDLETQLEQKAS
+420 VAELETELEQKSS

-438 SAFKDYFSHPFVA
+438 SAFKDYWSHPFIA
-451 LENPLLAPSGAIAQ
+451 LENPLLTSCAIAQ
-465 STLLDALC
+465 PTLLDSLGN
-473 ERRTS
+473 RRTS
-478 RTFSDRPLSAQQLSL
+478 RTFSDQPLSSAQLSL

-499 GATVMEQN
+499 GATVMEPN
-507 RMGDYFLKK
+507 HMGDYFLKK
-516 TSPAGGSLQGTE
+516 TSPAGGSLQSTE

-548 RRHGLELLSREDP
+548 RRHGLELLSLEDP
-561 RVWISDACGEQPW
+561 RAWIGEACGGQPW

-612 QTFSLVATALGLG
+612 QTFSLLATALGLG
-625 CFTTAALRDEVFEN
+625 CFTTAALRDEMFEN
-639 RLGLHYL
+639 RLGLDYL

-656 GGGRLSV
+656 GG
-663 KP
+663 

>member
-1 MAMFDASQFPE
+1 MTMFDAAQFPE
-12 AGVGLEYHLPRH
+12 AGVGLEYHLPAH
-24 TPQGELSEE
+24 SPQAVLSQE

-89 AMDREFLHMTRRL
+89 AMDREFLNMTRRL
-102 CEKTR
+102 CDKTR

-119 FQGGDTQ
+119 FHGGDTQ

-139 TVVANAIE
+139 TVVANALE
-147 LRDLTAT
+147 LREFSAT

-167 HDAQEQSEGA
+167 HDAQEQSEGE
-177 FISKVVERSDSG
+177 FISRVVERSGSG

-197 IATARTLGY
+197 ITTARTQGY
-206 DLNTY
+206 DLNDY

-220 IEIHTGHPRRDWDI
+220 IEIHTADPQRDWDI
-234 LRHLFDSS
+234 LRQLCDSS

-253 SRKTDDAE
+253 SRKSEDAT
-261 LLTLITAIKS
+261 LLALIRAIKS
-271 LQPKA
+271 LRPHA
-276 LFWQGFARQAPQTQL
+276 LFWQGADRQVRPTPT

-303 STWLS
+303 STWIS
-308 VGSTSFFIRDRQ
+308 VGSASFFIRDQ
-320 WDLSLEFGV
+320 QHDLSLEFCV
-329 IFLPLLRHFLTPQ
+329 ALLPLLRHFLTPQ

-358 QDDNLAFLRELI
+358 QDDNLAFLRELVHH
-370 NLGVLQPVETPSDT
+370 GVLLPHPSD
-384 AASVE
+384 AATGEACTPPVN
-389 RSHPASL
+389 L
-396 WVHWDA
+396 WAHWDA
-402 ALEFYLSTRTGS
+402 ALAFYLSTRTGS

-420 VSDLETQLEQKAS
+420 VSDLETELEQKAT

-451 LENPLLAPSGAIAQ
+451 LENPLLLASSAMAQ
-465 STLLDALC
+465 STLLDSLC
-473 ERRTS
+473 NRRTS
-478 RTFSDRPLSAQQLSL
+478 RTFSEQPLSSQQLSA

-516 TSPAGGSLQGTE
+516 TSAAGGSLHGTE

-537 GFERGL
+537 GLERGV

-548 RRHGLELLSREDP
+548 RRHGLELLAREDP
-561 RVWISDACGEQPW
+561 HTWICEACGEQAW
-574 IKDAAAVF
+574 IKGAAAVF

-597 SRALRVALMDAGHLS
+597 SRALRVALMDAGHVS

-625 CFTTAALRDEVFEN
+625 SFTTAALRDEVFEN
-639 RLGLHYL
+639 RLGLNYL

-656 GGGRLSV
+656 GG
-663 KP
+663 

>member
-1 MAMFDASQFPE
+1 MGMFDASSYPE
-12 AGVGLEYHLPRH
+12 AGVGLEYHLPRRRA
-24 TPQGELSEE
+24 QDDRSED

-58 HCILEPRLLEL
+58 HCILQPRLLDVS
-69 GAQVPSLL
+69 ARVPSLL

-102 CEKTR
+102 CDKTR

-119 FQGGDTQ
+119 FHGGDTQ

-139 TVVANAIE
+139 TVVANAIV
-147 LRDLTAT
+147 LRELTAT

-167 HDAQEQSEGA
+167 PGAQEQSEGE
-177 FISKVVERSDSG
+177 FISSVVARSGSG

-197 IATARTLGY
+197 ITTARTQGY
-206 DLNTY
+206 DLNDY

-220 IEIHTGHPRRDWDI
+220 IEIHTSHPRRDWDI
-234 LRHLFDSS
+234 LRELFKSS

-253 SRKTDDAE
+253 SRKTDDTE
-261 LLTLITAIKS
+261 LLTLIKAIKS
-271 LQPKA
+271 LRPKA
-276 LFWQGFARQAPQTQL
+276 LFWQGLDQQGDQQTPS
-291 EQGAQTLLKLRE
+291 EGAQTLLKLRE

-308 VGSTSFFIRDRQ
+308 VGSASFYIRDRQ
-320 WDLSLEFGV
+320 QDLSLEFDV
-329 IFLPLLRHFLTPQ
+329 ALLPLLRHFLSPR
-342 TLGSALL
+342 TLESALL
-349 LPGVLQSPE
+349 LPGVLQSPA
-358 QDDNLAFLRELI
+358 QDDNLAFLKTLVSH
-370 NLGVLQPVETPSDT
+370 GVLLPVVNQSG
-384 AASVE
+384 SVTYNQGK
-389 RSHPASL
+389 HSL
-396 WVHWDA
+396 NLWTRWDA

-414 HTPYIS
+414 HTLYIS
-420 VSDLETQLEQKAS
+420 VAELETELEQKAS
-433 ARRQP
+433 AQPQP
-438 SAFKDYFSHPFVA
+438 SAFKDYWSHPFIA
-451 LENPLLAPSGAIAQ
+451 LENPLLPACAIAQ
-465 STLLDALC
+465 PTLLDSLC
-473 ERRTS
+473 NRRTS
-478 RTFSDRPLSAQQLSL
+478 RTFSDQPLSSEQLSL

-499 GATVMEQN
+499 GATVVQHN

-548 RRHGLELLSREDP
+548 RRHGLELLSLEDP
-561 RVWISDACGEQPW
+561 RVWISEACGGQTW
-574 IKDAAAVF
+574 IEEAAAVF

-612 QTFSLVATALGLG
+612 QTFSLLATALGLG
-625 CFTTAALRDEVFEN
+625 SFTTAALRDEMFEN
-639 RLGLHYL
+639 RLGLDYL

-656 GGGRLSV
+656 GG
-663 KP
+663 

>member
-1 MAMFDASQFPE
+1 MGMFDASSYPE
-12 AGVGLEYHLPRH
+12 AGVGLEYHLPRRRA
-24 TPQGELSEE
+24 QDDRSED

-58 HCILEPRLLEL
+58 HCILQPRLLDVS
-69 GAQVPSLL
+69 ARVPSLL

-89 AMDREFLHMTRRL
+89 AMDREFLNMTRRL
-102 CEKTR
+102 CDKTR

-119 FQGGDTQ
+119 FHGGDTQ

-147 LRDLTAT
+147 LRELTAT

-167 HDAQEQSEGA
+167 PGAQEQSEGE
-177 FISKVVERSDSG
+177 FISSVVERSGSG

-197 IATARTLGY
+197 ITTARTQGY
-206 DLNTY
+206 DLNDY

-220 IEIHTGHPRRDWDI
+220 IEIHTSHPRRDWDI
-234 LRHLFDSS
+234 LRELFRSS

-261 LLTLITAIKS
+261 LLTLIKAIKS
-271 LQPKA
+271 LRPKA
-276 LFWQGFARQAPQTQL
+276 LFWQELDQQGDQQTPS
-291 EQGAQTLLKLRE
+291 EDAQTLLKLRE

-308 VGSTSFFIRDRQ
+308 VGSASFFIRDRQ
-320 WDLSLEFGV
+320 QDLSLEFDV
-329 IFLPLLRHFLTPQ
+329 TLLPLLRHFLSPQ
-342 TLGSALL
+342 TLESALL
-349 LPGVLQSPE
+349 LPGVMQSPA
-358 QDDNLAFLRELI
+358 QDDNLAFLRTLVSH
-370 NLGVLQPVETPSDT
+370 GVLLPVANQSG
-384 AASVE
+384 SVTCNE
-389 RSHPASL
+389 GKHPLNL
-396 WVHWDA
+396 WTRWDA

-420 VSDLETQLEQKAS
+420 VAELETELEQKAS
-433 ARRQP
+433 AQPQP
-438 SAFKDYFSHPFVA
+438 SAFKDYWSHPFIA
-451 LENPLLAPSGAIAQ
+451 LENPLLPACAIAQ
-465 STLLDALC
+465 PTLLGSLC
-473 ERRTS
+473 NRRTS
-478 RTFSDRPLSAQQLSL
+478 RTFSDQPLSSEQLSL

-499 GATVMEQN
+499 GATVVQHN

-548 RRHGLELLSREDP
+548 RRHGLELLSLEDP
-561 RVWISDACGEQPW
+561 RAWISEACGGQAW

-612 QTFSLVATALGLG
+612 QTFSLLATALGLG
-625 CFTTAALRDEVFEN
+625 SFTTAALRDEMFEN
-639 RLGLHYL
+639 RLGLDYL

-656 GGGRLSV
+656 GG
-663 KP
+663 

>member
-1 MAMFDASQFPE
+1 MGMFDASQYPE

-24 TPQGELSEE
+24 SLQDDLPEN
-33 GLDPTVERILAEGLP
+33 GLDRTIERILTEGLP

-58 HCILEPRLLEL
+58 HCILEPRLLEVS
-69 GAQVPSLL
+69 ARVPSLL

-89 AMDREFLHMTRRL
+89 AMDREFLNMTRRL
-102 CEKTR
+102 CDKTR

-126 HFILPTLAQEVAD
+126 HFILPTLAREVAD

-147 LRDLTAT
+147 LQELTAT
-154 LLVLENAPRLFSL
+154 PLVLENAPRLFAL
-167 HDAQEQSEGA
+167 PGAQEQPEGE
-177 FISKVVERSDSG
+177 FICSVVERSGSG

-197 IATARTLGY
+197 ITTARTQGY
-206 DLNTY
+206 DLNDY

-234 LRHLFDSS
+234 LCHLFASS

-261 LLTLITAIKS
+261 LLTLIKAIKS
-271 LQPKA
+271 LRPKA
-276 LFWQGFARQAPQTQL
+276 LFWQGHEQQTAQ
-291 EQGAQTLLKLRE
+291 ETPSTGAQTLLKLRE
-303 STWLS
+303 STWLR
-308 VGSTSFFIRDRQ
+308 VGSASFFIRDRQ
-320 WDLSLEFGV
+320 QDLSLEFGV
-329 IFLPLLRHFLTPQ
+329 AFLPLLRHFLNPQ
-342 TLGSALL
+342 TLESALL
-349 LPGVLQSPE
+349 LPDVLQSPA
-358 QDDNLAFLRELI
+358 QDDNLAFLRTLVSH
-370 NLGVLQPVETPSDT
+370 GVLLPATNQSPITPSLN
-384 AASVE
+384 
-389 RSHPASL
+389 L
-396 WVHWDA
+396 WTHWDA

-420 VSDLETQLEQKAS
+420 VVELETELEQKAS

-438 SAFKDYFSHPFVA
+438 SAFKDYWSHPFIA
-451 LENPLLAPSGAIAQ
+451 LENPLLLPSCAIAQ
-465 STLLDALC
+465 PTLLDSLC
-473 ERRTS
+473 NRRTS
-478 RTFSDRPLSAQQLSL
+478 RTFSDRPLSSAQLSL

-499 GATVMEQN
+499 GATVMETN
-507 RMGDYFLKK
+507 HMGDYFLKK

-548 RRHGLELLSREDP
+548 RRHGLELLSLEDP
-561 RVWISDACGEQPW
+561 RVWISEACGGQPW
-574 IKDAAAVF
+574 IEDAAAVF

-612 QTFSLVATALGLG
+612 QTFSLLATALELG
-625 CFTTAALRDEVFEN
+625 CFTTAALRDEMFEN
-639 RLGLHYL
+639 RLGLDYL

-656 GGGRLSV
+656 GG
-663 KP
+663 

>member
-1 MAMFDASQFPE
+1 MGMFDASSYPE
-12 AGVGLEYHLPRH
+12 AGVGLEYHLPRRRA
-24 TPQGELSEE
+24 QDDRSED

-58 HCILEPRLLEL
+58 HCILQPRLLDVSSR
-69 GAQVPSLL
+69 VPSLL

-102 CEKTR
+102 CDKTR

-119 FQGGDTQ
+119 FHGGDTQ

-139 TVVANAIE
+139 TVVANAIV
-147 LRDLTAT
+147 LRELTAT

-167 HDAQEQSEGA
+167 PGAQEQSEGE
-177 FISKVVERSDSG
+177 FISSVVARSGSG

-197 IATARTLGY
+197 ITTARTQGY
-206 DLNTY
+206 DLNDY

-220 IEIHTGHPRRDWDI
+220 IEIHTSHPRRDWDI
-234 LRHLFDSS
+234 LRELFKSS

-261 LLTLITAIKS
+261 LLTLIKAIKS
-271 LQPKA
+271 LRPKA
-276 LFWQGFARQAPQTQL
+276 LFWQGLDQQGDQQTPS
-291 EQGAQTLLKLRE
+291 EGAQTLLKLRE

-308 VGSTSFFIRDRQ
+308 VGSASFFIRDRQ
-320 WDLSLEFGV
+320 QDLSLGFDV
-329 IFLPLLRHFLTPQ
+329 TLLPLLRHFLSPQ
-342 TLGSALL
+342 TLESALL
-349 LPGVLQSPE
+349 LPGVLQSPA
-358 QDDNLAFLRELI
+358 QDDNLAFLKTLVSH
-370 NLGVLQPVETPSDT
+370 GVLLPVVNQSG
-384 AASVE
+384 SVTYNQGK
-389 RSHPASL
+389 HSL
-396 WVHWDA
+396 NLWTRWDA

-420 VSDLETQLEQKAS
+420 VAELETELEQKAS
-433 ARRQP
+433 AQPQP
-438 SAFKDYFSHPFVA
+438 SAFKDYWSHPFIA
-451 LENPLLAPSGAIAQ
+451 LENPLLPACAIAQ
-465 STLLDALC
+465 PTLLDSLC
-473 ERRTS
+473 NRRTS
-478 RTFSDRPLSAQQLSL
+478 RTFSDQPLSSEQLSL

-499 GATVMEQN
+499 GATVVQHN

-548 RRHGLELLSREDP
+548 RRHGLELLSLEDP
-561 RVWISDACGEQPW
+561 RVWISEACGGQTW
-574 IKDAAAVF
+574 IEEAAAVF

-612 QTFSLVATALGLG
+612 QTFSLLATALGLG
-625 CFTTAALRDEVFEN
+625 SFTTAALRDEMFEN
-639 RLGLHYL
+639 RLGLDYL

-656 GGGRLSV
+656 GG
-663 KP
+663 

>member
-12 AGVGLEYHLPRH
+12 AGVGLEYHLPRRGSQDD
-24 TPQGELSEE
+24 TSQE

-58 HCILEPRLLEL
+58 HCIFEPRLLEL
-69 GAQVPSLL
+69 GARTPSLL

-89 AMDREFLHMTRRL
+89 AMDREFLQMTRRL

-119 FQGGDTQ
+119 FHGGDTQ

-147 LRDLTAT
+147 LRALMAT

-167 HDAQEQSEGA
+167 PDAQEQSEGA
-177 FISKVVERSDSG
+177 FISSVVERSGSG

-197 IATARTLGY
+197 IMTARVQGY
-206 DLNTY
+206 DLSDY

-234 LRHLFDSS
+234 LRQLFASS

-253 SRKTDDAE
+253 SRKTDDAQ
-261 LLTLITAIKS
+261 LFALIRAIKS
-271 LQPKA
+271 LRPKA
-276 LFWQGFARQAPQTQL
+276 LFWQGRDQQGGEEEQP

-308 VGSTSFFIRDRQ
+308 VGSASFFIRDRQ
-320 WDLSLEFGV
+320 QDLNLEFSAS
-329 IFLPLLRHFLTPQ
+329 FLPLLRHFLSPQ

-349 LPGVLQSPE
+349 LPGVLLGAE

-370 NLGVLQPVETPSDT
+370 SLGVLLPVANQSAT
-384 AASVE
+384 ATSNECAS
-389 RSHPASL
+389 PASL
-396 WVHWDA
+396 WANWDT
-402 ALEFYLSTRTGS
+402 ALEFYLGTRTGS

-420 VSDLETQLEQKAS
+420 VIDLEAELEQKAS
-433 ARRQP
+433 QRRQP
-438 SAFKDYFSHPFVA
+438 SAFKDYLSHPFIA
-451 LENPLLAPSGAIAQ
+451 LDNPLVLPSSLIDQ
-465 STLLDALC
+465 PELLDTLSN
-473 ERRTS
+473 RRTS
-478 RTFSDRPLSAQQLSL
+478 RTFDEQPLAAAQLSL

-499 GATVMEQN
+499 GATVMEPN

-528 VYAVLMNVQ
+528 VYPILMNVQ

-561 RVWISDACGEQPW
+561 RIWISEACGGQSW
-574 IKDAAAVF
+574 IEGAAVVF
-582 VSTARVERMAWKYEF
+582 VSTARVERLAWKYEF
-597 SRALRVALMDAGHLS
+597 SRALRVALMDTGHLS

-639 RLGLHYL
+639 RLGLNYL

-656 GGGRLSV
+656 GH
-663 KP
+663 

>member
-1 MAMFDASQFPE
+1 MGMFDASSYPE
-12 AGVGLEYHLPRH
+12 AGVGLEYHLPRRRA
-24 TPQGELSEE
+24 QDDRSED

-58 HCILEPRLLEL
+58 HCILQPRLLDVS
-69 GAQVPSLL
+69 ARVPSLL

-89 AMDREFLHMTRRL
+89 AMDREFLNMTRRL
-102 CEKTR
+102 CDKTR

-119 FQGGDTQ
+119 FHGGDTQ

-147 LRDLTAT
+147 LRELTAT

-167 HDAQEQSEGA
+167 PGAQEQSEGE
-177 FISKVVERSDSG
+177 FISSVVERSGSG

-197 IATARTLGY
+197 ITTARTQGY
-206 DLNTY
+206 DLNDY

-220 IEIHTGHPRRDWDI
+220 IEIHTSHPRRDWDI
-234 LRHLFDSS
+234 LRELFRSS

-261 LLTLITAIKS
+261 LLTLIKAIKS
-271 LQPKA
+271 LRPKA
-276 LFWQGFARQAPQTQL
+276 LFWQELDQQGDQQTPS
-291 EQGAQTLLKLRE
+291 EDAQTLLKLRE

-308 VGSTSFFIRDRQ
+308 VGSASFFIRDRQ
-320 WDLSLEFGV
+320 QDLSLEFDV
-329 IFLPLLRHFLTPQ
+329 TLLPLLRHFLSPQ
-342 TLGSALL
+342 TLESALL
-349 LPGVLQSPE
+349 LPGVLQSPA
-358 QDDNLAFLRELI
+358 QDDNLAFLRTLVSH
-370 NLGVLQPVETPSDT
+370 GVLLPVVNQSG
-384 AASVE
+384 SVTYNQGK
-389 RSHPASL
+389 HSL
-396 WVHWDA
+396 NLWTRWDA

-420 VSDLETQLEQKAS
+420 VAELETELEQKAS
-433 ARRQP
+433 AQPQP
-438 SAFKDYFSHPFVA
+438 SAFKDYWSHPFIA
-451 LENPLLAPSGAIAQ
+451 LENPLLPACAIAQ
-465 STLLDALC
+465 PTLLDSLC
-473 ERRTS
+473 NRRTS
-478 RTFSDRPLSAQQLSL
+478 RTFSDQPLSSEQLSL

-499 GATVMEQN
+499 GATVVQHN

-548 RRHGLELLSREDP
+548 RRHGLELLSLEDP
-561 RVWISDACGEQPW
+561 RAWISEACGGQAW

-612 QTFSLVATALGLG
+612 QTFSLLATALGLG
-625 CFTTAALRDEVFEN
+625 SFTTAALRDEMFEN
-639 RLGLHYL
+639 RLGLDYL

-656 GGGRLSV
+656 GG
-663 KP
+663 